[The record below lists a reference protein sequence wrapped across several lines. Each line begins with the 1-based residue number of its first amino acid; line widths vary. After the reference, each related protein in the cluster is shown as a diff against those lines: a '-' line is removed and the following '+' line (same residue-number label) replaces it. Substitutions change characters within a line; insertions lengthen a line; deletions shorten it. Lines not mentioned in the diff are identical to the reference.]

1 MMPNHKT
8 RHTVETS
15 TDAIVRGC
23 SAPGSPYQ
31 HTNPLEGHQLNGT
44 SQPPSEGPKEISY
57 RWEPSPAYWDKLS
70 KVWLTKRALREFDRR
85 NHLLVPRPSR
95 APYRRAVTRNLL
107 AKVKQFVENN
117 YPDLSDLTV
126 VCIYVVAFGW
136 R

>member
-1 MMPNHKT
+1 MPNHKT

-70 KVWLTKRALREFDRR
+70 KV
-85 NHLLVPRPSR
+85 
-95 APYRRAVTRNLL
+95 
-107 AKVKQFVENN
+107 
-117 YPDLSDLTV
+117 
-126 VCIYVVAFGW
+126 
-136 R
+136 